1 MKSMNTEYTNFLM
14 YTKWITDLKN
24 FPAEKFKRL
33 FLALND
39 YVADGKETDF
49 ADEPDMEFPYNT
61 MKDRI
66 DIDKKNYE
74 AAKLAKSKAGK
85 IGMEKRWKNNK
96 KK

>member
-39 YVADGKETDF
+39 YVADGKETNF
-49 ADEPDMEFPYNT
+49 TDEPDMEFPYNT

-74 AAKLAKSKAGK
+74 AAKLAKSEGGKKA
-85 IGMEKRWKNNK
+85 MAKRWNK
-96 KK
+96 DK